1 MFKFKFIEKMK
12 SKKNPYY
19 MFRDKR
25 YKNEDFNEWN
35 LDVLR
40 NVIAGYAPKD
50 AKLFIEDMTD
60 EEFIKWFV
68 IVFVKN
74 DIDFNAQSMIG
85 LWFIMSDMEFRFG
98 YHFTEYVKMLR
109 NSI

>member
-19 MFRDKR
+19 MLRDKR
-25 YKNEDFNEWN
+25 YRNEGFNEWN

-40 NVIAGYAPKD
+40 NVIVGYAPKD
-50 AKLFIEDMTD
+50 EKLFIEDMTD

-68 IVFVKN
+68 IVFVKK
-74 DIDFNAQSMIG
+74 DIYVNSQDMIG
-85 LWFIMSDMEFRFG
+85 LWFIMSDMESRFG
-98 YHFTEYVKMLR
+98 YNFTEYVKMLR